1 MDQATSAFGE
11 KMKEQVEER
20 LRFYEDGV
28 APRKNIDMMGEALA
42 KVKEQLGAEG
52 KEAAPSGKKE
62 KKKDKKRAAE
72 EVVVAEEEAPK
83 KEKKVCVGG
92 RSILMGGTAVL
103 MGDSVDFAILINS
116 GHARFPHWLP
126 TD

>member
-52 KEAAPSGKKE
+52 KEAAPKKE

-72 EVVVAEEEAPK
+72 EVAVAEEAPK
-83 KEKKVCVGG
+83 KEKKVGG
-92 RSILMGGTAVL
+92 
-103 MGDSVDFAILINS
+103 
-116 GHARFPHWLP
+116 
-126 TD
+126 